1 MRLLEDDSQ
10 GAAGAVGQEAGA
22 PGGVPSNY
30 IQVTQEEKAA
40 IDRLAELG
48 FDKQL
53 AIEAFFACD
62 KNEEMAANYLFDAQM
77 KGDFAGITY
86 LYMV

>member
-1 MRLLEDDSQ
+1 MRLLEDDSEQ
-10 GAAGAVGQEAGA
+10 AGAGAGQEGGAAM
-22 PGGVPSNY
+22 PSNY
-30 IQVTQEEKAA
+30 IQVTQEEKVA
-40 IDRLAELG
+40 IDRLADLG

-77 KGDFAGITY
+77 KGEFAEEQDP
-86 LYMV
+86 VQ